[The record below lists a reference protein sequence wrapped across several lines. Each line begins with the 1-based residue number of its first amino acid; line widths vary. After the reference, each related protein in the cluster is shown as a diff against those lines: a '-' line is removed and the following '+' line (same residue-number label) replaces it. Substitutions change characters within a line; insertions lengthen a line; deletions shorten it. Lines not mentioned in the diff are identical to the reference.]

1 MTSNKC
7 IRRKSR
13 ISYFVI
19 QCWGSVLTKNTYVH
33 IYLALIQ
40 VLSIFNMRINEVGA
54 LNASFIEKL
63 TIDDTRPM

>member
-7 IRRKSR
+7 ISRMSR
-13 ISYFVI
+13 ISYFI
-19 QCWGSVLTKNTYVH
+19 FQFWGSVLTKNTYVH

-54 LNASFIEKL
+54 LNASFIETI